1 MTVTQGERNA
11 MTARLRVSEAAQL
24 AGVSPSTLR
33 AWEASG
39 LIKPSRTGRYRWFGP
54 RDVKDLQEIASL
66 RARGFNV
73 AAIRSMRQGDD
84 RAPARPSGRPPAG
97 TRPAGTRHAA
107 TQHAG
112 SQRTDS
118 QRPGSQRAGQR
129 PSDAPEQPAAT
140 AEAGPSLGEMLRA
153 ARHRRGLS
161 LREASELAGLSVSHL
176 SAIECGTRNASLAG
190 LQRLAVTLKIGVS
203 DLFGDQ
209 QRPPR
214 RLVKATERP
223 VLDTGDRRIR
233 IESLSVGAQLLE
245 PHMYLAEPGG
255 GSQGAYHH
263 DGEETVYVLEG
274 EVEFWLNEVERHIVR
289 AGDCLTFPSTLAHR
303 WRNSGKDRL
312 AMLWVN
318 TPITFLPG
326 PAGGRASQ
334 DPAPAGRHTGARPAA
349 VSRYAPLS

>member
-1 MTVTQGERNA
+1 

-33 AWEASG
+33 AWESSG
-39 LIKPSRTGRYRWFGP
+39 LIKPSRTGRYRWFSLG
-54 RDVKDLQEIASL
+54 DVKDLQEIASL

-73 AAIRSMRQGDD
+73 AAIRSMLYGDD
-84 RAPARPSGRPPAG
+84 RAAARPSGR
-97 TRPAGTRHAA
+97 RPAGTR
-107 TQHAG
+107 QAG
-112 SQRTDS
+112 AQRAGTR
-118 QRPGSQRAGQR
+118 QAGTRRAGQR
-129 PSDAPEQPAAT
+129 PSGSPERPGPT
-140 AEAGPSLGEMLRA
+140 AEREPSLGEMLRA

-190 LQRLAVTLKIGVS
+190 LQRLAVALKIGVS

-209 QRPPR
+209 HRPPR

-223 VLDTGDRRIR
+223 VLDTGDGRIR

-245 PHMYLAEPGG
+245 PHMYLVEPGG
-255 GSQGAYHH
+255 CSQGGYHH

-274 EVEFWLNEVERHIVR
+274 EVEFWLNEVERHTVR

-303 WRNSGKDRL
+303 WRNSGTGRL

-318 TPITFLPG
+318 TPITF
-326 PAGGRASQ
+326 
-334 DPAPAGRHTGARPAA
+334 
-349 VSRYAPLS
+349 

>member
-1 MTVTQGERNA
+1 

-33 AWEASG
+33 AWESSG
-39 LIKPSRTGRYRWFGP
+39 LVKPSRTGRYRWFSP

-73 AAIRSMRQGDD
+73 AAIRSMRQADH
-84 RAPARPSGRPPAG
+84 RASA
-97 TRPAGTRHAA
+97 RPAGT
-107 TQHAG
+107 G
-112 SQRTDS
+112 
-118 QRPGSQRAGQR
+118 
-129 PSDAPEQPAAT
+129 EQPGAG
-140 AEAGPSLGEMLRA
+140 AEHEPSLGEMLRA

-161 LREASELAGLSVSHL
+161 LRDASERAGLSVSHL

-190 LQRLAVTLKIGVS
+190 LQRLAVALKIQVS
-203 DLFGDQ
+203 DLFGDK

-214 RLVKATERP
+214 RLVKAAERP

-233 IESLSVGAQLLE
+233 IESLSVGAALLE
-245 PHMYLAEPGG
+245 PHMYLVEPGG
-255 GSQGAYHH
+255 GSRGSYHH

-274 EVEFWLNEVERHIVR
+274 EVEFWLNEVERHTVR

-303 WRNSGKDRL
+303 WRNSGKGRL

-318 TPITFLPG
+318 TPITF
-326 PAGGRASQ
+326 
-334 DPAPAGRHTGARPAA
+334 
-349 VSRYAPLS
+349 